1 MTILLTNPVE
11 KMYMK
16 LNKMIQD
23 IYTLNSDELNQVVD
37 AVKLRRNQLHSLDAH
52 SLRIGQRVSFQGRH
66 GITEKGT
73 VRKIKI
79 KYVLVETDRGQR
91 WNVPG
96 SHLTQIKEAV
106 DA

>member
-1 MTILLTNPVE
+1 MKIDIHEEIFKMNDVE
-11 KMYMK
+11 
-16 LNKMIQD
+16 LSSI
-23 IYTLNSDELNQVVD
+23 IES
-37 AVKLRRNQLHSLDAH
+37 VKLRRNQLHFKNAH
-52 SLRIGQRVSFQGRH
+52 SLRIGQRVSFQGRR

-79 KYVLVETDRGQR
+79 KYVLGETDRGQR

-106 DA
+106 NA

>member
-1 MTILLTNPVE
+1 
-11 KMYMK
+11 MYMK

-23 IYTLNSDELNQVVD
+23 VGVLNNDELNKVVE
-37 AVKLRRNQLHSLDAH
+37 AVKLRRNQLHFKNAH
-52 SLRIGQRVSFQGRH
+52 SLRIGQRVSFQGRR

-73 VRKIKI
+73 VKKIKI

-106 DA
+106 NA

>member
-1 MTILLTNPVE
+1 MKIDIHEAIFKMTG
-11 KMYMK
+11 
-16 LNKMIQD
+16 
-23 IYTLNSDELNQVVD
+23 DELSSIVET
-37 AVKLRRNQLHSLDAH
+37 VKLRRNQLHFADAH
-52 SLRIGQRVSFQGRH
+52 SLRIGGRVSFQGKH

-79 KYVLVETDRGQR
+79 KNVLVETDRGQR

-106 DA
+106 NA

>member
-1 MTILLTNPVE
+1 
-11 KMYMK
+11 MK

-66 GITEKGT
+66 GITEKGI

-96 SHLTQIKEAV
+96 SHLTQIKEAIN
-106 DA
+106 A

>member
-1 MTILLTNPVE
+1 MKIDIHNDIL
-11 KMYMK
+11 KM
-16 LNKMIQD
+16 D
-23 IYTLNSDELNQVVD
+23 DAELSSIIET
-37 AVKLRRNQLHSLDAH
+37 VKLRRNQLHFKNAH
-52 SLRIGQRVSFQGRH
+52 SLRIGQRVSFQGRR
-66 GITEKGT
+66 GITEKGI

-106 DA
+106 NA